1 MEAQNQEELQKQK
14 QMMEQQQLMWR
25 RQMMLQ
31 QAVGVIRNIDK
42 KTVLDTLSKQVGS
55 MFCPNMWVSNQLTQ
69 KIVTMLENTP
79 EYDEIAV
86 SVQNVLVN
94 ACNLTNTVRSQMMM
108 GGMGGMMNPMGG
120 MNMMG
125 GMGMMNPMMGGMNMN
140 PMMGMGM
147 MNPMMGGMGMMGMG
161 MNPMMGMQQPTPTS
175 DATDDNARKIEAAK
189 QYIKNY
195 AFNAD
200 PLIFLI
206 LLGNQ
211 LGLTIDFTNDK
222 NFEELI
228 VQALNASLMWM
239 MQSNPMLFQQV
250 YYVINQLYVTD
261 YYSKMNNGGNNNAQ
275 QMNPMMGMGMMNPMM
290 GGMGMMGMGMNPMMG
305 MQNGFDMNSM
315 MNPMMG
321 GMGMMGMNPMMGMGG
336 MNMMGMQGTMSM
348 PGMNNGA
355 AGGCLY

>member
-147 MNPMMGGMGMMGMG
+147 MNPMMGGMGMMGM
-161 MNPMMGMQQPTPTS
+161 NPMMGMQQPTPTS

-275 QMNPMMGMGMMNPMM
+275 QMNPMMG
-290 GGMGMMGMGMNPMMG
+290 
-305 MQNGFDMNSM
+305 
-315 MNPMMG
+315 
-321 GMGMMGMNPMMGMGG
+321 G